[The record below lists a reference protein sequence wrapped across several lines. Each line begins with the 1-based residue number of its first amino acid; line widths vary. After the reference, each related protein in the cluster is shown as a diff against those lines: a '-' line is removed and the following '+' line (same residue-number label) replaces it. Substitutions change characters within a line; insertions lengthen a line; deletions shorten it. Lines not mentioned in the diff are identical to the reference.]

1 MNDRRIKRLVVIHT
15 GSNDL
20 AIKVKNIAIDY
31 GLNEW
36 ESDEGTFV
44 YIARDG
50 QYISVNGYSA
60 DLYPEKIIVNQ
71 ESELRHVVNFFE
83 HSDFIKEKDM
93 SGFLAVKT
101 DCEELFRLVVSL
113 GESMGYVW
121 ESKVRR
127 NNGPYVGFRTNKTIG
142 TGTLSC
148 MTHYVKVLNTSTQL
162 GEVIEVL
169 KEQQVRS
176 WKIGCSEAVLKNGK
190 LMYGGVEIPQKVVN
204 EIYEAMKEN

>member
-1 MNDRRIKRLVVIHT
+1 MNNRLVVILT

-36 ESDEGTFV
+36 GSDEGTFV
-44 YIARDG
+44 YIARDW
-50 QYISVNGYSA
+50 QYIGVNGYSA
-60 DLYPEKIIVNQ
+60 DLYQEKIIVNQ

-83 HSDFIKEKDM
+83 SNSFIKEKDM
-93 SGFLAVKT
+93 GSFLAVET

-127 NNGPYVGFRTNKTIG
+127 NDGPYVGFRRNNTMG
-142 TGTLSC
+142 TGTSSC
-148 MTHYVKVLNTSTQL
+148 IAQYTKVLDASTQL

-176 WKIGCSEAVLKNGK
+176 WKIGCSKVTLKNGK
-190 LMYGGVEIPQKVVN
+190 LMYGDVEIPHNVVK
-204 EIYEAMKEN
+204 EIYEAMKE